1 MVFVIG
7 LGPRSESGGDTTR
20 AMTWTLLV
28 VNGPNLNLLGEREP
42 EVYGAATLDEIIGD
56 LAAYGAERG
65 AAVEH
70 FQSNVEGELVD
81 ALHRARGSA
90 DGIVLNPGAFSHYS
104 IALRDAIAAI
114 DLPVVEAHLSNVHAR
129 EDFRRT
135 SVLAPV
141 CLGVIAGF
149 GAASYRLAV
158 DALVGHLE
166 GRSVEG

>member
-1 MVFVIG
+1 
-7 LGPRSESGGDTTR
+7 
-20 AMTWTLLV
+20 MTWTLLV

-81 ALHRARGSA
+81 ALHEARGSA

-114 DLPVVEAHLSNVHAR
+114 DIPVVEAHLSNVHAR

-166 GRSVEG
+166 ARSIEE

>member
-1 MVFVIG
+1 
-7 LGPRSESGGDTTR
+7 
-20 AMTWTLLV
+20 MTWTLLV
-28 VNGPNLNLLGEREP
+28 VNGPNLNLLGKREP

-114 DLPVVEAHLSNVHAR
+114 DILVVEAHLSNVHAR

-166 GRSVEG
+166 ARSVEG